1 MLPEPNGSAA
11 HRRAAG
17 CPDAAGSLDEFVGQD
32 HVLAPGSALRTSI
45 ERGQLHSMIL
55 YGPPGSGKTT
65 LARIAAR
72 GAGAAF
78 EEASAVNAG
87 RAEVRQVIER
97 AEHRRQDQ

>member
-1 MLPEPNGSAA
+1 MPLTEEPLAA
-11 HRRAAG
+11 RMR
-17 CPDAAGSLDEFVGQD
+17 PGSLDEFVGQD

-97 AEHRRQDQ
+97 AEHRREDQ